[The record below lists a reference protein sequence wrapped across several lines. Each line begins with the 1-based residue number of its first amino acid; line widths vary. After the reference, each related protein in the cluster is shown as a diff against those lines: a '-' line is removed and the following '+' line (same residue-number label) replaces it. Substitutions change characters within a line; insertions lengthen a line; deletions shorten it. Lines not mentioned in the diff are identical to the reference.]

1 MIEGKNGY
9 PVDIAEIDLELRDKI
24 VSHIQKA
31 IIHKLEAVKKLLQI
45 PGYEDI
51 CAGVHTYAVEEY
63 GKILFLGI
71 SSPSPAITTN

>member
-51 CAGVHTYAVEEY
+51 CAGVHT
-63 GKILFLGI
+63 
-71 SSPSPAITTN
+71 